1 MPLHKLFLL
10 LLFLSLSGCATN
22 PVTGEKQFNLMS
34 EDKEMAMG
42 DSYYPVYTQV
52 SNGLFQ
58 DKNLQS
64 YINQTGKKCA
74 AKSHR
79 PQLNYEFNVVNT
91 SVINAYA
98 LPGGKISITRGLL
111 NLMENEDQLAGVLSH
126 EIGHVAARHVASG
139 YTCSVLTGFGL
150 SLLDTVMAAK
160 EVKNREY
167 YNTAAGLA
175 TNLIVMKYSR
185 DQEREADALGMEYM
199 VKAGYNPVGFVQA
212 MQILQSLSQREP
224 SKLEIMFQSH
234 PMPLERIE
242 NAKAQIQ
249 SNFATL
255 QSNTFQVDE
264 FLKNTNYLKKVSLAY
279 KQCDQAEELTKKEKF
294 GDAIIKLKN
303 ALTIAPDEALIH
315 TTLSAT
321 YFAEKKYDEATNEIK
336 QSLSI
341 YPDLFMSRF
350 LAGLI
355 LHTTNNF
362 KTSITHLKIA
372 DKLVPDNVNVVF
384 YLGLN
389 YEKLKKIETAAGYYK
404 RLLQLTTKG
413 EKAEYAYKRLCEWGY
428 ISHSR

>member
-1 MPLHKLFLL
+1 MMTFPKLLLL

-58 DKNLQS
+58 DKNLQL
-64 YINQTGKKCA
+64 YVNQTGKKCA

-126 EIGHVAARHVASG
+126 EVGHVAARHVASG
-139 YTCSVLTGFGL
+139 YTRSVLTGFGL
-150 SLLDTVMAAK
+150 SLLDTVMAIK
-160 EVKNREY
+160 DVKNREY

-175 TNLIVMKYSR
+175 ANLIVMKYSR
-185 DQEREADALGMEYM
+185 DQEREADTLGMEYM
-199 VKAGYNPVGFVQA
+199 VKAGYNPVGFVQT

-234 PMPLERIE
+234 PMSLERIE

-264 FLKNTNYLKKVSLAY
+264 FQKNTNYLKKVGHAY
-279 KQCDQAEELTKKEKF
+279 KQCDQSEELTKKEKF
-294 GDAIIKLKN
+294 GEAVMELKS

-315 TTLSAT
+315 TTLSAA
-321 YFAEKKYDEATNEIK
+321 YFAEKKYEEAANEIER
-336 QSLSI
+336 SLSM

-355 LHTTNNF
+355 LHTTNKF
-362 KTSITHLKIA
+362 ETSITHLKIA

-389 YEKLKKIETAAGYYK
+389 YEKLKEIETAAEYYK

-413 EKAEYAYKRLCEWGY
+413 EKAEYAYKRLCEWGFV
-428 ISHSR
+428 RGK